1 MTMTKRTTSASTK
14 TSDALA
20 SHDAESASRE
30 SVALKAARL
39 RELLAGYRSVL
50 IAFSGGVD
58 SAYLA
63 IAARDALGDRA
74 LAVTADSPSY
84 PDTHRQL
91 ALSIA
96 RDFGFAHELIH
107 TAELER
113 PEYRA
118 NPANRCYYCK
128 DELYS
133 HLAAIARERGIDV
146 VVDGNNADDRGDYR
160 PGRQAAR
167 EHGVKSPLDEADLTK
182 DDIRA
187 LARAAGLESWN
198 EPASACLSSCIPYGN
213 EVTDERLRQIERA
226 EQVVRDLGFR
236 IFRVRHHD
244 TVARLEIAR
253 AEMPRALEPE
263 VNATL
268 VASLKALGY
277 QYVSLDLQGYRLGSL
292 NEALPLRPVK

>member
-1 MTMTKRTTSASTK
+1 MTRTTIASTK
-14 TSDALA
+14 TSDASLA
-20 SHDAESASRE
+20 A
-30 SVALKAARL
+30 KAARL

-63 IAARDALGDRA
+63 IAAHAELGDRA

-91 ALSIA
+91 ALKVA
-96 RDFGFAHELIH
+96 RDFGFAHEMIR
-107 TAELER
+107 TDELAR

-133 HLAAIARERGIDV
+133 HLAAIARDRGFAV

-167 EHGVKSPLDEADLTK
+167 EHGVESPLDAADLTK
-182 DDIRA
+182 DDIRE

-198 EPASACLSSCIPYGN
+198 EPASACLSSRIPYGN

-226 EQVVRDLGFR
+226 EQVVRELGFR

-253 AEMPRALEPE
+253 AEMPRALDPD
-263 VNATL
+263 VNAKL
-268 VASLKALGY
+268 VSSLKALGY
-277 QYVSLDLQGYRLGSL
+277 Q
-292 NEALPLRPVK
+292 